1 MDYVRI
7 LKQADIFYDLS
18 DTQLQMVAS
27 LCGERHCKM
36 GETIFEEQSASDD
49 LYVIARGEVD
59 ILINPGIVGAQPA
72 QAEPVTIATLRS
84 GQIFGEI
91 ALVDQGLRSAGA
103 RSASNDTLLLVIPRE
118 KLLSLCDTYPD
129 LGYRIMRN
137 VAADLAMKM
146 RNADLT
152 IRQHLL
158 WGAQQ
163 YR

>member
-1 MDYVRI
+1 M
-7 LKQADIFYDLS
+7 
-18 DTQLQMVAS
+18 
-27 LCGERHCKM
+27 
-36 GETIFEEQSASDD
+36 
-49 LYVIARGEVD
+49 
-59 ILINPGIVGAQPA
+59 
-72 QAEPVTIATLRS
+72 
-84 GQIFGEI
+84 
-91 ALVDQGLRSAGA
+91 DQGLRSAGA